1 MEASVIKVA
10 VAGAM
15 GRMGQRILWALK
27 DDGDFQLAYAFE
39 REGHPD
45 LGKEIGNL
53 LGIGEF
59 RLTLKEGLKDVP
71 EGLDVLIDFT
81 TPEATLK
88 HIKWAVEHNVSM
100 VIGTTGFSK
109 EMHLK
114 IRELGERIPCVMAPN
129 MSVGVN
135 LMFFLAKIMAEVLGE
150 DFDVEIWEAHHRM
163 KKDAPSGTALR
174 ILEVV
179 SKALGRDPEGS
190 AIFRAKGIIGERSK
204 KEIGVQ
210 VIRAGDIVGEH
221 TLLFGGIGERLEL
234 THRAHSRDTFARGA
248 LRAAKWLVGRPKG
261 LYDMQDVLGLSER
274 TFGGKVR

>member
-1 MEASVIKVA
+1 MEASLIKVA

-27 DDGDFQLAYAFE
+27 DDRDFQLAYAFE

-45 LGKEIGNL
+45 LGKEIRSL
-53 LGIGEF
+53 LGTGG
-59 RLTLKEGLKDVP
+59 LGLVLKEGLKDISQRI
-71 EGLDVLIDFT
+71 DVLIDFT
-81 TPEATLK
+81 TPEATLN
-88 HIKWAVEHNVSM
+88 HLRWAVEHNVPM

-109 EMHLK
+109 EMLSE
-114 IRELGERIPCVMAPN
+114 IRDLGEKIPCVMAPN

-179 SKALGRDPEGS
+179 SNALGRDPEAS
-190 AIFRAKGIIGERSK
+190 AIYRSKGIIGERSK
-204 KEIGVQ
+204 KEIGMQ

-221 TLLFGGIGERLEL
+221 TLLFGGIGERIEV

-261 LYDMQDVLGLSER
+261 LYDMQDVLGLSDR
-274 TFGGKVR
+274 TLGGSAK